1 MAPFT
6 APNVLTPSMHVV
18 FLLTCPQWNDHLRH
32 QTKEE
37 KGEEAQCVKGG
48 GGQKNLFF
56 RENQRFVLVNWVKLL
71 NVQPW
76 GPRLSDGEQNYGQ
89 KTAIFGHI

>member
-1 MAPFT
+1 MSIMLDCKGHIHDRRG
-6 APNVLTPSMHVV
+6 LTSLARSSVGPLVTSGPPLCH
-18 FLLTCPQWNDHLRH
+18 
-32 QTKEE
+32 
-37 KGEEAQCVKGG
+37 AQCVKGG
-48 GGQKNLFF
+48 GVRKMFFF

>member
-37 KGEEAQCVKGG
+37 KGEEDEEEKRKSRVGWSHHSQRQDDKEVLEWSGG
-48 GGQKNLFF
+48 
-56 RENQRFVLVNWVKLL
+56 
-71 NVQPW
+71 
-76 GPRLSDGEQNYGQ
+76 
-89 KTAIFGHI
+89 

>member
-1 MAPFT
+1 MASFT

-37 KGEEAQCVKGG
+37 KGEVDEEEKKEEEDELVAPQSEAG
-48 GGQKNLFF
+48 
-56 RENQRFVLVNWVKLL
+56 
-71 NVQPW
+71 
-76 GPRLSDGEQNYGQ
+76 
-89 KTAIFGHI
+89 